1 MDDIVPSQIVKP
13 ATENADKKL
22 ILVAEDDLFYAK
34 IYETKLTSEGFD
46 VEVVPNG
53 DEALKHIN
61 ERKPD
66 LLLLD
71 LIMPIMDG
79 FQVLES
85 IKNND
90 KYKDLKIIV
99 LSNLG
104 QEEDIKKAKS
114 YGVNDYLVKADISIQ
129 DLIKKVHDTLNQ
141 QTPVNPAP

>member
-1 MDDIVPSQIVKP
+1 MDNNIPNP
-13 ATENADKKL
+13 PTETAANSGKKKL

-34 IYETKLTSEGFD
+34 IYETKLASEGFD

-53 DEALKHIN
+53 DEALRHMAA
-61 ERKPD
+61 RKPD

-71 LIMPIMDG
+71 LIMPIKDG

-85 IKNND
+85 VKNND
-90 KYKDLKIIV
+90 KYQDLKVIV

-129 DLIKKVHDTLNQ
+129 DLIKKVHDALNS
-141 QTPVNPAP
+141 QTPVASTS

>member
-1 MDDIVPSQIVKP
+1 MDNQQPEQTVANTNQN
-13 ATENADKKL
+13 TDKKL

-53 DEALKHIN
+53 DEALKHIEN
-61 ERKPD
+61 KKPD

-71 LIMPIMDG
+71 LIMPIKDG

-85 IKNND
+85 IKHND
-90 KYKDLKIIV
+90 KYKDLKVIV

-114 YGVNDYLVKADISIQ
+114 YGVSDYLVKADISIQ
-129 DLIKKVHDTLNQ
+129 DLIQKVHNALNQ
-141 QTPVNPAP
+141 QTPTNPAP

>member
-1 MDDIVPSQIVKP
+1 MDNQDPNQEIKNKTQ
-13 ATENADKKL
+13 NADKKL

-53 DEALKHIN
+53 EEALKHID

-71 LIMPIMDG
+71 LIMPIKDG

-90 KYKDLKIIV
+90 KYKDIKVIV

-129 DLIKKVHDTLNQ
+129 DLIKKVYDTLNSRPP
-141 QTPVNPAP
+141 TAPAS

>member
-1 MDDIVPSQIVKP
+1 MDNQDTSQETKNK
-13 ATENADKKL
+13 TQNTNKKL

-53 DEALKHIN
+53 DEALKHID

-71 LIMPIMDG
+71 LIMPIKDG

-90 KYKDLKIIV
+90 KYKDIKVIV

-129 DLIKKVHDTLNQ
+129 DLIKKVHDTLNSQ
-141 QTPVNPAP
+141 PPANLSV

>member
-1 MDDIVPSQIVKP
+1 MDNLEPVQTNKTTNSP
-13 ATENADKKL
+13 KKL
-22 ILVAEDDLFYAK
+22 ILVAEDAVFYAK
-34 IYETKLTSEGFD
+34 IYQTKLSAEGFD

-53 DEALKHIN
+53 EEALKHME

-71 LIMPIMDG
+71 LIMPIKDG

-85 IKNND
+85 IKNNT
-90 KYKDLKIIV
+90 KYQDIKVIV

-114 YGVNDYLVKADISIQ
+114 YGVTDYLVKADISIQ
-129 DLIKKVHDTLNQ
+129 DLIKKVNLTLNL
-141 QTPVNPAP
+141 QTVTPPVSG